1 MTHNGGALGVTT
13 LDMRLEKRLAPRRNT
28 MIEAKIVFEGGR
40 QRVDCVIRNLSDG
53 GAKLEV
59 GKVIGIP
66 ATFDLVAPGHRPHAC
81 RVVWRSLKELG
92 VQFIS

>member
-1 MTHNGGALGVTT
+1 MSERLGGRDK

-28 MIEAKIVFEGGR
+28 MINAHIVYDQGR
-40 QRVDCVIRNLSDG
+40 RRMTCIIRNLSEG

-59 GKVIGIP
+59 GKVIGVP
-66 ATFDLVAPGHRPHAC
+66 ATFDLITPGHRPHAC

-92 VQFIS
+92 VHFIK